1 MRIALRTTLI
11 AGLCS
16 AVAPWAPIMA
26 AQASSNSSKPEAV
39 GLAGALL
46 SARFAREASDPIT
59 ATEYYGKAMALDPN
73 NPLVLQRSYSVAA
86 SAGNFDVAVKAAKSY
101 YDSSE
106 TRLPLAGLLLAMS
119 HVKKGEYDQAW
130 PYIDAITGQS
140 YLSFALPMLRAW
152 AQAPRATADVA
163 MAELIPLQGEAT
175 ADLFRVMNALL
186 NEFYGRNDDALIHYD
201 SLASRI
207 ERQPLSIVRL
217 VAEGYHRLGK
227 TKEVK
232 GLLERFNDGRGAG
245 VGMLGMVEALADP
258 ARVHKKVS
266 AADGMAES
274 FFAISQ
280 ILSQGSSSQFLGDV
294 AVAYGQMA
302 MYLNPDLTLARWV
315 LGSNLAA
322 RERFDESNAVLA
334 AVKRSDPAYLAS
346 QVQIIENLERME
358 QKGEALTQLQA
369 IAREFPKTG
378 EIQVAM
384 GDLLR
389 RDEKFVDAIAAY
401 DKAME
406 IYGPA
411 GEKNWALLYTRGI
424 ALERAKQW
432 DRAEADFKRALE
444 INPDHPDVLNYLGYS
459 WIDRGENLDEA
470 RRLIEL
476 AYAKSPDN
484 GYIVDSLGWAMYLAG
499 DYKGAVEKLERAVE
513 LRPGDATLNDHLG
526 DAYWKVGR
534 RNEARFQW
542 RHALT
547 LDPDEK
553 QKVSLKAKLEQGLAA
568 NEAP

>member
-1 MRIALRTTLI
+1 MRNYLKATII
-11 AGLCS
+11 AGMWS
-16 AVAPWAPIMA
+16 AATLTTASLAAPASPSTA
-26 AQASSNSSKPEAV
+26 KPAQT

-46 SARFAREASDPIT
+46 SARFAREMSDPVT
-59 ATEYYGKAMALDPN
+59 ATEYYGKAMELDPS

-86 SAGNFDVAVKAAKSY
+86 SAGNFDVAVKAAKAY

-106 TRLPLAGLLLAMS
+106 TRLPLAGLLLAMD
-119 HVKKGEYDQAW
+119 HYKKGEFEQAW
-130 PYIDAITGQS
+130 HYIDAITGQS

-152 AQAPRATADVA
+152 GQAPQAPAETAL
-163 MAELIPLQGEAT
+163 AELIPLQTDST
-175 ADLFRVMNALL
+175 ADVFRIMNALL
-186 NEFYGRNDDALIHYD
+186 NEYYGRKDDALIHYD
-201 SLASRI
+201 ALASRI

-227 TKEVK
+227 TTDVPA
-232 GLLERFNDGRGAG
+232 LLERFNSGRGAG
-245 VGMLGMVEALADP
+245 IGLMGMVEALAERTR
-258 ARVHKKVS
+258 AHSKVS

-280 ILSQGSSSQFLGDV
+280 ILSQGASSQFLGDV
-294 AVAYGQMA
+294 AVSYGQMA
-302 MYLNPDLTLARWV
+302 MHLNPDLTMARWV

-322 RERFDESNAVLA
+322 RERFEEANTVLA
-334 AVKRSDPAYLAS
+334 AVKRSDPAYLAA
-346 QVQIIENLERME
+346 QIQIVENLERMD
-358 QKGEALTQLQA
+358 QKGEALSRLQTVA
-369 IAREFPKTG
+369 KEFPKTG
-378 EIQVAM
+378 EIQVAV

-389 RDEKFVDAIAAY
+389 RDEKFEAAVAAY

-406 IYGPA
+406 IYGSD
-411 GEKNWALLYTRGI
+411 GRNNWALLYTRGI
-424 ALERAKQW
+424 ALERAKMW

-444 INPDHPDVLNYLGYS
+444 LNPEHPDVLNYLGYS
-459 WIDRGENLDEA
+459 WLDRGENLGEA

-513 LRPGDATLNDHLG
+513 LKPGDATLNDHLG

-553 QKVSLKAKLEQGLAA
+553 QKSSLKTKLEQGVGS
-568 NEAP
+568 N